1 MLIVIKNKLP
11 LNNFY
16 DAARLM
22 GFLFAFG
29 VPWSTACMNI
39 GFYLMTIFF
48 LFGALNNFNCKDAFK
63 TPTSILGVL
72 LFSFIALKSF
82 SSIADWQLAKGDIA
96 HYQKLLAIPVLIALF
111 HNTALKKNLIYSY
124 LIGVCLLITPTII
137 DGFGLAALTSKISLF
152 HRNEGYIAGD
162 FTYWKNH
169 IIHGYHV
176 AILLSAATAHY
187 FLFKNHRKISI
198 LISLITIIDL
208 LFFIKA
214 RAALICLIVI
224 LAYFVFTVLKSKKK
238 ILMFAGLSVALI
250 SCIYLCS
257 PSVQQRVNS
266 SMNELNAFTSKNNIF
281 TSVGIRLHYWQV
293 SWHMFLKAPL
303 TGLGSSSFKQTLINT
318 NDPLLSLKHGHCHNE
333 YLLLLSQYGII
344 GISLFFCLLLIAFKN
359 ASKSNDIWLSE
370 ISKIGL
376 VIFAINALTDASLNN
391 YSEGWTFIILI
402 AIASKNIA
410 LRNSQHNHET

>member
-1 MLIVIKNKLP
+1 MLIAIKNKIP

-16 DAARLM
+16 DVARMM

-39 GFYLMTIFF
+39 GLYLMIIFF
-48 LFGALNNFNCKDAFK
+48 LFGSLNNFDCKDAFK
-63 TPTSILGVL
+63 TPASILGVL

-124 LIGVCLLITPTII
+124 LLGVCFLITPTII
-137 DGFGLAALTSKISLF
+137 DGFGLPAITSKISLF
-152 HRNEGYIAGD
+152 HRNEGYTAGD

-187 FLFKNHRKISI
+187 FLFKNHKKISI
-198 LISLITIIDL
+198 LISLIAIIDL

-224 LAYFVFTVLKSKKK
+224 LAYFVFTALKSKKK
-238 ILMFAGLSVALI
+238 ILMFSGLCVALI

-281 TSVGIRLHYWQV
+281 TSGGIRLHYWQV

-318 NDPLLSLKHGHCHNE
+318 NDPLLSLNHGHCHNE

-344 GISLFFCLLLIAFKN
+344 GISLFFCLLFIAFKN
-359 ASKSNDIWLSE
+359 ASKSNDIWLAE
-370 ISKIGL
+370 ISKIGI
-376 VIFAINALTDASLNN
+376 VIFSINALTDASLNN
-391 YSEGWTFIILI
+391 YSEGWTFIILV

-410 LRNSQHNHET
+410 LRNSQHD